1 MASINGEIRQVA
13 RETTVQQIAEN
24 TSGLL
29 KDSTGQEMV
38 DGLKLI
44 AKRVAE
50 QGSSFYYELRIEI
63 ETGSICRAVT
73 GAKVKEAVSV
83 NGEAVLYLDQ
93 LGTWIVTGET
103 PAGKKMVTELIT
115 AEAPG
120 IHYLTARFKGI
131 YGVRWAGTAST
142 ACIRTDD
149 SAALDE
155 PVSYVA
161 GMAAGEYG
169 SPYDEIQPWA
179 SMHTVEDEAAGTLV
193 AIPKF
198 WYKLSIAADKSI
210 EIKIAAYPEDGF
222 KVSPAHM
229 DRGDGKGEREVV
241 YVGRYHCGDGYKSMT
256 GVKPLA
262 NRTRAAFRSGIHG
275 LGDDIWQN
283 DIATRITLWL
293 LYLVEYAD
301 WNSQKKIGY
310 GCGNNSSTENMGAS
324 DAMPY
329 HTGTM
334 MASKTEYGVGVQ
346 YRHIEGL
353 WDNVL
358 DWCDGIYFKDTEV
371 YVMANP
377 ADFSDTAN
385 GTLVCTRPA
394 SSNFISAWQQ
404 AEEPFDWFLYPE
416 AVAGG
421 SDSYIGDYCF
431 YASGGVVLRCGGDCY
446 RVQDGGLFYLGG
458 YNGAGAAGGGIGS
471 RLLKLP

>member
-1 MASINGEIRQVA
+1 MDTVVTKPLFTD
-13 RETTVQQIAEN
+13 ETGKAI
-24 TSGLL
+24 
-29 KDSTGQEMV
+29 V
-38 DGLKLI
+38 DGLNLI

-120 IHYLTARFKGI
+120 VHYLTARFKGI

-179 SMHTVEDEAAGTLV
+179 SMHTVEDATAGTLV

-198 WYKLSIAADKSI
+198 WYKLTIAADKSI

-241 YVGRYHCGDGYKSMT
+241 YIGRYHCGDGYKSMT
-256 GVKPLA
+256 GVQPMASK
-262 NRTRAAFRSGIHG
+262 TRAAFRSAIHG
-275 LGDDIWQN
+275 LGEDVWQC
-283 DIATRITLWL
+283 DIATRITIWL

-301 WNSQKKIGY
+301 WNSQAVIGY
-310 GCGNNSSTENMGAS
+310 GCGNNESNEVMGAS

-334 MASKTEYGVGVQ
+334 MSSRSEYGVGVQ
-346 YRHIEGL
+346 YRYIEDL
-353 WDNVL
+353 WGNVC
-358 DWCDGIYFKDTEV
+358 DWCDGIYFADTDV
-371 YVMANP
+371 YAIANP
-377 ADFSDTAN
+377 ADFSDTQN

-394 SSNFISAWQQ
+394 TSNYIKNWKQGA
-404 AEEPFDWFLYPE
+404 EPFDWLIYPKE
-416 AVAGG
+416 VGG
-421 SDSYIGDYCF
+421 SAYDYVGDYCD
-431 YASGGVVLRCGGDCY
+431 YASGGVVLYVGGY
-446 RVQDGGLFYLGG
+446 YFRYQYSGLFCLSG
-458 YNGAGAAGGGIGS
+458 YRGSGDASSSIGS

>member
-24 TSGLL
+24 TSDLL

-93 LGTWIVTGET
+93 IGTWIVTGET

-115 AEAPG
+115 AEAHG
-120 IHYLTARFKGI
+120 IHYLTARFKGV

-142 ACIRTDD
+142 ACVRTDD

-179 SMHTVEDEAAGTLV
+179 SMHIVEDAAAGTLV

-210 EIKIAAYPEDGF
+210 EIKIAAYPEEGF

-262 NRTRAAFRSGIHG
+262 DQIRATFRSGIHG

-353 WDNVL
+353 WDNVY
-358 DWCDGIYFKDTEV
+358 DWCDGIYFKDAEV

-394 SSNFISAWQQ
+394 SSNYISAWQQ

-421 SDSYIGDYCF
+421 SDSYIGDYCV
-431 YASGGVVLRCGGDCY
+431 YASGGVVLYCGGYYY
-446 RVQDGGLFYLGG
+446 RYQNSGLFCLSGSS
-458 YNGAGAAGGGIGS
+458 GASAASGSIGS

>member
-1 MASINGEIRQVA
+1 MN
-13 RETTVQQIAEN
+13 TTV
-24 TSGLL
+24 TKPLL
-29 KDSTGQEMV
+29 TDETGKEVV

-103 PAGKKMVTELIT
+103 PAGRKMVTEIVT
-115 AEAPG
+115 ADAPG
-120 IHYLTARFKGI
+120 IHYLTARFNGI

-142 ACIRTDD
+142 ACVRTDD

-161 GMAAGEYG
+161 GMVAGEYG

-179 SMHTVEDEAAGTLV
+179 SMHIVEDEAAGTLV

-198 WYKLSIAADKSI
+198 WYKLTIAADKSI
-210 EIKIAAYPEDGF
+210 EIKIAAYPADGF

-241 YVGRYHCGDGYKSMT
+241 YIGRYHCGGGYKSMT
-256 GVKPLA
+256 GVKPMA
-262 NRTRAAFRSGIHG
+262 SKARAAFRSGIHE

-301 WNSQKKIGY
+301 WNTQKTIGY

-346 YRHIEGL
+346 YRNIEGL
-353 WDNVL
+353 WDNVY
-358 DWCDGIYFKDTEV
+358 DWCDGIYFNDTEV
-371 YVMANP
+371 YVMTNP
-377 ADFSDTAN
+377 ADFSDTTN
-385 GTLVCTRPA
+385 GTLVCARPA
-394 SSNFISAWQQ
+394 SSGYISAWQQ
-404 AEEPFDWFLYPE
+404 AEEPFDWFIYP
-416 AVAGG
+416 AAMAGG
-421 SDSYIGDYCF
+421 GESYVGDYCY
-431 YASGGVVLRCGGDCY
+431 YAAGGVVLCYGGSYSRSQAFGLFCLLG
-446 RVQDGGLFYLGG
+446 DGGASSAVG
-458 YNGAGAAGGGIGS
+458 NVGS

>member
-1 MASINGEIRQVA
+1 MDTVVTKPLFTD
-13 RETTVQQIAEN
+13 ETGKAI
-24 TSGLL
+24 
-29 KDSTGQEMV
+29 V
-38 DGLKLI
+38 DGLNLI

-73 GAKVKEAVSV
+73 GAKVKEVVSV

-142 ACIRTDD
+142 ACVRTDD

-179 SMHTVEDEAAGTLV
+179 SMHTVEDAAAGTLV

-198 WYKLSIAADKSI
+198 WYKLTIAADKSI
-210 EIKIAAYPEDGF
+210 EVKIAAYPEEGF

-241 YVGRYHCGDGYKSMT
+241 YIGRYHCGDGYKSMT
-256 GVKPLA
+256 GVKPMA
-262 NRTRAAFRSGIHG
+262 SKSRAAFRSSIHD

-310 GCGNNSSTENMGAS
+310 GCDNDSSTENMGAS

-371 YVMANP
+371 YVTTNP

-394 SSNFISAWQQ
+394 SSNYISAWQQ
-404 AEEPFDWFLYPE
+404 AEDPFDWFLYPE

-421 SDSYIGDYCF
+421 SDSYIGDYCY
-431 YASGGVVLRCGGDCY
+431 YASGGVVLFCGGSYD
-446 RVQDGGLFYLGG
+446 RNQNNGLFYLDG
-458 YNGAGAAGGGIGS
+458 YRGASYARGYIGS